1 MKMIL
6 FTPLVLVLFLFCL
19 SCSPRSRVSAHQPP
33 AQEKQ
38 VDVITRDGKTVDV
51 REAARNL
58 DNGEMCLEA
67 WKILRHTN
75 NARLSSATV
84 NLLKTVLDDHFS
96 DSGATDDFTSIR
108 ERAVAL
114 LGVSRNPKAM
124 AIVTDL
130 MFNDSH
136 YRVRACAA
144 RSLGRLAGEEALPAL
159 LAALEKR
166 KISKLNAGFLFAGEK
181 AVPLIIQWLEEDFA
195 EYGGQNHAETYIRK
209 LYMIGDRRA
218 IEPLL
223 RIVAYPAS
231 PADPTIERVR
241 FEAATTLARFTSETW
256 YEYPLEKWSAHLAF
270 GPVTPLENRKVN
282 AADRKRIIRALQN
295 AGYDDVDWLILP
307 IRALDEDGKVE

>member
-1 MKMIL
+1 MKMTV
-6 FTPLVLVLFLFCL
+6 FTPLALVLFLFCL
-19 SCSPRSRVSAHQPP
+19 SCSPRYLVIVQQPP

-38 VDVITRDGKTVDV
+38 VDVVTRNGKTVDV

-58 DNGEMCLEA
+58 HNRKMYLEA
-67 WKILRHTN
+67 WEILRDTN

-96 DSGATDDFTSIR
+96 DSMATDDFTNIR
-108 ERAVAL
+108 VRAVAL
-114 LGVSRNPKAM
+114 LGLSRNPKAM
-124 AIVTDL
+124 AIVTNR

-159 LAALEKR
+159 LVALEKR
-166 KISKLNAGFLFAGEK
+166 KIGKLNAGFFYVGDEA
-181 AVPLIIQWLEEDFA
+181 APLIIQWMEEDFA
-195 EYGGQNHAETYIRK
+195 ENGGQNHAVSHITR
-209 LYMIGDRRA
+209 LFMTGDRRA

-231 PADPTIERVR
+231 PSDPTIDWVR
-241 FEAATTLARFTSETW
+241 FEAATALARFTSEAW

-270 GPVTPLENRKVN
+270 NPVTQRENRKVN
-282 AADRKRIIRALQN
+282 ANDRKRIIKALQN
-295 AGYDDVDWLILP
+295 AGYDPDWLVFPVLISGP
-307 IRALDEDGKVE
+307 DGNAE